1 MKLTAIITTLALAVT
16 TMTASADDDIT
27 GMFTSAPQRIFPLLD
42 TNTRLDMI
50 DYFKANMTNE
60 SQNNLGGYSR
70 ITRLD
75 PGMIEVKMSNASDV
89 QFFLLDGKKGP
100 MTGIVTTVSMPAR
113 DSRLAIYDSD
123 WRQCDNLFKAPA
135 LRDWMTDPSRQ
146 AEVEMVVPFM
156 VTEYKYNPA
165 EKTLTLSNNLKTFLS
180 DDIYEMVSPLMKSK
194 IVYVWNGSKFV
205 PAK

>member
-1 MKLTAIITTLALAVT
+1 MKLTAIIASLALGVT
-16 TMTASADDDIT
+16 ALTASAAGDIT

-50 DYFKANMTNE
+50 DYYKANMTNE

-75 PGMIEVKMSNASDV
+75 PGMIEVKMSDASDV

-123 WRQCDNLFKAPA
+123 WRQCDNLFKAPV

-165 EKTLTLSNNLKTFLS
+165 DKTLTLSNNLKTFLS
-180 DDIYEMVSPLMKSK
+180 DDIYEMVAPLMKTQ

-205 PAK
+205 LAK